1 MSRKKTI
8 LVAVLS
14 ALALSACGTPQ
25 TKAKFPEAPELLMRE
40 PADLGKQK
48 LKDDPLLSDV
58 ETQHIR
64 ETNLFREVRE
74 QLLGLQNW
82 VRKQKDAAEK

>member
-1 MSRKKTI
+1 
-8 LVAVLS
+8 
-14 ALALSACGTPQ
+14 
-25 TKAKFPEAPELLMRE
+25 MRE